1 MRKQPFE
8 QLLAFNMNNG
18 QAEAEASFKVPAG
31 KQTVIEFVTA
41 ILSAQAGQSAVVTFF
56 VMTGGVAAP
65 GIVHALALAHQ
76 GTFNGGDTFVAS
88 QLVRLYPDPGSTVI
102 FQFVRNAVSGVA
114 SGNISLTG
122 FVQG

>member
-8 QLLAFNMNNG
+8 QLLAFSMNNG
-18 QAEAEASFKVPAG
+18 QAQAQASFKVPVG

-41 ILSAQAGQSAVVTFF
+41 ILNVQAGQSAVVTFF
-56 VMTGGVAAP
+56 VMTGGIAAP
-65 GIVHALALAHQ
+65 GIVHALALAQQ
-76 GTFNGGDTFVAS
+76 GTFNGGEAFVAS
-88 QLVRLYPDPGSTVI
+88 QLVRLYPDPGTTVI
-102 FQFVRNAVSGVA
+102 FEFARNAVSGVT